1 MGVRR
6 GLEVFSPVT
15 EDGRYSDAV
24 LPSTLAGLS
33 VTDPEQAQRAVVAEL
48 LQRGRVLLPVK
59 VTQAQPPSQPTAKGK
74 PQKKKHPKEKTA
86 STQQHQPHQ
95 HHQEAKEEQRAPPGV
110 ESLLPQMTHPYPH
123 CWRCKKGLISRATE
137 QWFCSLSHNDVV
149 AKTLAEAKENVTF
162 VPPESAYRFYSAMG
176 NRVEWCISRQRTLS
190 LRAFLSCMYN
200 V

>member
-24 LPSTLAGLS
+24 LPKSLVGLS
-33 VTDPEQAQRAVVAEL
+33 VTDPAQAQRAVVAEL

-59 VTQAQPPSQPTAKGK
+59 VTQTQPPSQPTTGK
-74 PQKKKHPKEKTA
+74 SQKKKKGESKEKT
-86 STQQHQPHQ
+86 TTQ
-95 HHQEAKEEQRAPPGV
+95 HHQEAKEEQRGPPGV

-149 AKTLAEAKENVTF
+149 AKTLAEAKENVAF

-190 LRAFLSCMYN
+190 LRVFLSCVTYLI
-200 V
+200 